1 MLRARR
7 NVGGREVPMKKICS
21 GMLRASMACGAMAL
35 AGCASVT
42 NVDTFKYGFLEVT
55 PNKAAG
61 TEQPR
66 AEELQ
71 LRAKSWKHE
80 WRCSVF
86 DNCETDFV
94 GSLYVFDAR
103 TGRQVRWNRVEVF
116 LKDDCDASPSDR
128 ARYKTVA
135 DTDHVTLGWGEERKG
150 RYENVSAY
158 LVFYADWGSVNA
170 RVRSKVCP

>member
-1 MLRARR
+1 MRNLRS
-7 NVGGREVPMKKICS
+7 NWLVMSVV
-21 GMLRASMACGAMAL
+21 CGAFAL
-35 AGCASVT
+35 AGCKSVT
-42 NVDTFKYGFLEVT
+42 NIDTFKYGFLDVT

-61 TEQPR
+61 PEQPR
-66 AEELQ
+66 AEELE
-71 LRAKSWKHE
+71 LRAKAWKHE

-86 DNCETDFV
+86 DNCETDFL

-103 TGRQVRWNRVEVF
+103 TGKQLRWNRVEVF
-116 LKDDCDASPSDR
+116 LKDDCDASPKDR

-135 DTDHVTLGWGEERKG
+135 DADFITFGWGEERKG